1 MCYLL
6 IVERFMYKWYFPS
19 TDGGQ
24 ANGINHAG
32 IETFSGSPLK
42 SLAREICQNSLDAI
56 LDDSK
61 PCFVDFSFFRI
72 PTKSIPGYQDICSTI
87 NNIEEFWK
95 AAKNSKI
102 TTFVHNAKKTLKNET
117 ILIARISDSNT
128 TGLSGANTKDFR
140 SKWTNLVL
148 TAGVSNKS
156 DDAGGSFGIGKSAPF
171 ACSDLHAVFYS
182 SLDETDIEASQGVMN
197 VASFTEAGDND
208 IKQGLGFFGSGK
220 NDPMFTLFSLDPNY
234 QRTNTGTDIFILG
247 FRDNLEGDE
256 ERNAEIIAS
265 VIDSFFY
272 AIWKQKIVVQV
283 DDIKIDHDSLVM
295 LSQKYKDKLGE
306 YAYEF
311 VPILYEENVREF
323 TNEDFMNMGQL
334 RLLVQEKKGY
344 HRKVARIRN
353 NGMKID
359 LFAPRVNIGKEFAG
373 ILISEGKRI
382 NNFLRNIE
390 GPQHTRWEPDRS
402 PNVKYARS
410 VVAKINGFITECIR
424 QLSNQEETE
433 ILEVDL
439 GDILPDLLADDIRKA
454 EKEKTSE
461 AVTDTIITVG
471 KKRLE
476 ITKTKRSS
484 VGIEKDTRP
493 QPDSAGEIGAGS
505 GSLHTEDTPINPGE
519 RQPMGGINPGE
530 EPIRKKDVQIPILTA
545 RVISPDARNGL
556 YYFSFTSAKNA
567 ENVAIEV
574 FESTET
580 SSVPAEILSAKC
592 NGKELVVDVNKGIQL
607 PSILAGVPV
616 TLQVT
621 IDIDDYCAMELKVNG
636 QLT

>member
-1 MCYLL
+1 ML

-61 PCFVDFSFFRI
+61 PCFVDFSFFKI
-72 PTKSIPGYQDICSTI
+72 PTKNIPGYQDICTTI
-87 NNIEEFWK
+87 SNIDEFWK
-95 AAKNSKI
+95 AAKNTKI
-102 TTFVHNAKKTLKNET
+102 TTFVHSAKKVLKHET

-128 TGLSGANTKDFR
+128 TGLSGANTKDYR
-140 SKWTNLVL
+140 TKWANLVL
-148 TAGVSNKS
+148 AAGVSNKS

-171 ACSDLHAVFYS
+171 ACSDLHIVFYS
-182 SLDETDIEASQGVMN
+182 SLDEAGIEASQGVMN
-197 VASFTEAGDND
+197 VASFTEAGNND

-234 QRTNTGTDIFILG
+234 QRSTTGTDIFILG
-247 FRDNLEGDE
+247 FKDNQDGDE

-272 AIWKQKIVVQV
+272 AIWKQKLVVQV
-283 DDIKIDHDSLVM
+283 DDIKIDHESLVR
-295 LSQKYKDKLGE
+295 LSQKYKEKLGDF
-306 YAYEF
+306 AYEF

-323 TNEDFMNMGQL
+323 RNEDFMNMGPL
-334 RLLVQEKKGY
+334 RLLVKEQKGY

-359 LFAPRVNIGKEFAG
+359 LFSPRVNIGKEFAG
-373 ILISEGKRI
+373 ILITEGRKI

-390 GPQHTRWEPDRS
+390 GPQHTKWEPDRS
-402 PNVKYARS
+402 PNVKYARN
-410 VVAKINGFITECIR
+410 VVVKINAFITECIK
-424 QLSNQEETE
+424 QLNILDETE

-454 EKEKTSE
+454 EKERTSE
-461 AVTDTIITVG
+461 AVTDSIVSIG

-476 ITKTKRSS
+476 ITKIKKSS
-484 VGIEKDTRP
+484 LGVEQGTNQ

-505 GSLHTEDTPINPGE
+505 GSLHTGDTPVNPGE
-519 RQPMGGINPGE
+519 RQPLGGIDSGE
-530 EPIRKKDVQIPILTA
+530 EPIRKKDVQIPILAA

-567 ENVAIEV
+567 ENVTIKV
-574 FESTET
+574 YESTET
-580 SSVPAEILSAKC
+580 NSVPADILSAKC
-592 NGKELVVDVNKGIQL
+592 NGNELVVDVNKGIQL
-607 PSILAGVPV
+607 PSIQAGVPV
-616 TLQVT
+616 TLQVK
-621 IDIDDYCAMELKVNG
+621 IDIDDYCAMELKING